1 MNETAGLGVRILST
15 QLPTSK
21 SVHTRLRK
29 VRTLSSRQCLCLNGI
44 LRSKRVVI
52 LERTPATSFSQDPIS
67 NSLHVSTLT
76 YIWTTTFPL
85 FPYNY
90 DQKSQDMSVFISSGP
105 FKNIQNQE
113 LVVTTDLILRHGTLQ
128 MEVISP
134 YHMQRTSLVTKTNP
148 AESPLWRL
156 SIQQTKTKKEK
167 RKSQKFFSSHQHEQI
182 MRKKVPSP

>member
-1 MNETAGLGVRILST
+1 MTAYVTKSKIAISHP
-15 QLPTSK
+15 LP
-21 SVHTRLRK
+21 
-29 VRTLSSRQCLCLNGI
+29 
-44 LRSKRVVI
+44 
-52 LERTPATSFSQDPIS
+52 PSFSQDPIS

-134 YHMQRTSLVTKTNP
+134 YHMQRTSLVTKTNL

-156 SIQQTKTKKEK
+156 SIQQTKTKK
-167 RKSQKFFSSHQHEQI
+167 
-182 MRKKVPSP
+182 RKKKKSKILLESST